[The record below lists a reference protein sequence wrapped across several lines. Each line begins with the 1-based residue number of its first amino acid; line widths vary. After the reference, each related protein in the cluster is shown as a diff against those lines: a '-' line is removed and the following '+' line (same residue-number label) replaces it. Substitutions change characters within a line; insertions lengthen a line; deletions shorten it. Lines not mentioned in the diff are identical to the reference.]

1 MMDEIDALRQMP
13 TWHPTQDGC
22 VTSVLKTLIS
32 TLIAFHLSL
41 MIYISDL
48 GHLKINHDIN
58 FFFKLF
64 KVVFNH
70 MPHLFVDNDFLA

>member
-1 MMDEIDALRQMP
+1 
-13 TWHPTQDGC
+13 
-22 VTSVLKTLIS
+22 
-32 TLIAFHLSL
+32 

-70 MPHLFVDNDFLA
+70 MPHLFVDNDFLAWFMNTFVIVST